1 MPEPCG
7 GVLIIGN
14 QSIIYCKKNDE
25 SLQKSPVFLKYGE
38 INNYCMIDSNGQ
50 RYLLAN
56 TIGNLYLMIL
66 IYEKS
71 SNNVKIVD
79 IQVKK
84 INFPKL
90 IFELPNSKHN
100 TNSLSF

>member
-1 MPEPCG
+1 
-7 GVLIIGN
+7 
-14 QSIIYCKKNDE
+14 
-25 SLQKSPVFLKYGE
+25 
-38 INNYCMIDSNGQ
+38 MIDSNGQ

>member
-1 MPEPCG
+1 
-7 GVLIIGN
+7 
-14 QSIIYCKKNDE
+14 
-25 SLQKSPVFLKYGE
+25 
-38 INNYCMIDSNGQ
+38 MIDSNGQ

-90 IFELPNSKHN
+90 IFELPNYKHK